1 MLGTLKTLM
10 IGANAR
16 AEENLRDHYAIELI
30 DQKIREA
37 TESLKAA
44 KYALASLMQR
54 ERAETRQ
61 VEMLETRV
69 ADLMTRAKEALD
81 NDREDLA
88 QEAAAAIAQME
99 NELTL
104 RRETLRRLETRILQ
118 LRQAVE
124 AAHRRIIDLKQGAVA
139 ARAARKEQ
147 DVQRRLNRHVAKDS
161 AFDEAEELIARVLKR
176 NDPFEQSQILKEIDS
191 GLEQADVADRLAEAG
206 FGAAS
211 KTTVADVLNRIKT
224 KD

>member
-1 MLGTLKTLM
+1 MFGTLKTLI

-37 TESLKAA
+37 NDSLKAA
-44 KYALASLMQR
+44 KFALASLMQR

-104 RRETLRRLETRILQ
+104 RRETVRRLETRILQ
-118 LRQAVE
+118 LRQSVE

-147 DVQRRLNRHVAKDS
+147 DIQKRLNRHVAKDS
-161 AFDEAEELIARVLKR
+161 AFDEAEDLIARVLKR
-176 NDPFEQSQILKEIDS
+176 DDPFEQSQILKEIDS
-191 GLEQADVADRLAEAG
+191 GLDQADVADRLAEAG
-206 FGAAS
+206 FGAAT
-211 KTTVADVLNRIKT
+211 KTTAADILNRIKT
-224 KD
+224 TD